1 MEFKHTKLT
10 KKEWE
15 NIEKKVNPNELTI
28 LKLITEGFHNVN
40 HTITN
45 IHSLQYYIKS
55 MDTKSMDLVLFNNF
69 IKKTLYKIYKK
80 YNIERDLNYTIKTK
94 IKKKDSIRLD
104 TITHTINT
112 NKTSIYEFIIIDI
125 ITDLVKSYNKN
136 SLKFNKYYYTLSKL
150 IQNSNSINHYLL
162 KEISYLLE
170 LYNDKLD
177 IKSIIYNADT
187 YIEKNKYLLNAYNI
201 KLYNHQKE
209 IFSLF
214 KTQQPKLI
222 LYSAPTGTGKT
233 LTPLGLSEKY
243 KIIFVCAA
251 KHVGLALAKS
261 AISINKKIALA
272 FNCIDIN
279 DIRLHYNSAKV
290 YTKNY
295 KSGGIFKV
303 DNSVGD
309 KVEIMVC
316 DLMSYQTAMM
326 YMLEFNDK
334 EDIIMYWDEPTITMD
349 YETHDYHKII
359 QYNWKNNIIPNI
371 VLSSATLPESENI
384 ENTINNYI
392 ERFGGTV
399 HSIQSND
406 LNNSVSIISKDC
418 YSVLPHHIHKN
429 YEDIIKC
436 MNYCRKKSS
445 TKRYM
450 DLYNIIE
457 FIKYINEN
465 NLIPPL
471 YHIGNYFNEIN
482 NITVNSIKEY
492 YLLIFNKIK
501 SDDWPTI
508 YDALITREKVF
519 ESNIY
524 IATKDAYTLT
534 DGPTIYITNE
544 VAKIAKFCF
553 QTTKISASLLESIEQ
568 IIRNNESLNN
578 KIMKLE
584 KSMDKNAE
592 KNQEKKQKD
601 EFTNS
606 LQAQLFAL
614 ESQIQDVT
622 IPSVYI
628 PNTKNHF
635 NLWNS
640 NKDILDYKNIYKSE
654 ICGEDVIKIM
664 RLNVDIIWKILLLV
678 GIGVFNNIDID
689 YTEIVKEFAEEKKL
703 YLIIASSDYIYGTNY
718 QFSHGYIGKDMTDLT
733 QEKLIQAM
741 GRIGRINSTTNYS
754 IRFRCDAILQKIFE
768 PLDVI
773 VEANNMNKLF
783 C

>member
-1 MEFKHTKLT
+1 M
-10 KKEWE
+10 
-15 NIEKKVNPNELTI
+15 
-28 LKLITEGFHNVN
+28 
-40 HTITN
+40 
-45 IHSLQYYIKS
+45 
-55 MDTKSMDLVLFNNF
+55 
-69 IKKTLYKIYKK
+69 
-80 YNIERDLNYTIKTK
+80 
-94 IKKKDSIRLD
+94 
-104 TITHTINT
+104 
-112 NKTSIYEFIIIDI
+112 
-125 ITDLVKSYNKN
+125 
-136 SLKFNKYYYTLSKL
+136 
-150 IQNSNSINHYLL
+150 
-162 KEISYLLE
+162 
-170 LYNDKLD
+170 
-177 IKSIIYNADT
+177 
-187 YIEKNKYLLNAYNI
+187 
-201 KLYNHQKE
+201 
-209 IFSLF
+209 
-214 KTQQPKLI
+214 
-222 LYSAPTGTGKT
+222 
-233 LTPLGLSEKY
+233 
-243 KIIFVCAA
+243 CAA

-359 QYNWKNNIIPNI
+359 QYNWKNNIIQNI
-371 VLSSATLPESENI
+371 VLSSATLPERENI

-418 YSVLPHHIHKN
+418 YPVLPHHIHKN

-471 YHIGNYFNEIN
+471 YHIENYFNEIN

-614 ESQIQDVT
+614 ESQIQEVT

-628 PNTKNHF
+628 PK
-635 NLWNS
+635 
-640 NKDILDYKNIYKSE
+640 Y
-654 ICGEDVIKIM
+654 
-664 RLNVDIIWKILLLV
+664 
-678 GIGVFNNIDID
+678 
-689 YTEIVKEFAEEKKL
+689 
-703 YLIIASSDYIYGTNY
+703 
-718 QFSHGYIGKDMTDLT
+718 
-733 QEKLIQAM
+733 
-741 GRIGRINSTTNYS
+741 
-754 IRFRCDAILQKIFE
+754 
-768 PLDVI
+768 
-773 VEANNMNKLF
+773 
-783 C
+783 